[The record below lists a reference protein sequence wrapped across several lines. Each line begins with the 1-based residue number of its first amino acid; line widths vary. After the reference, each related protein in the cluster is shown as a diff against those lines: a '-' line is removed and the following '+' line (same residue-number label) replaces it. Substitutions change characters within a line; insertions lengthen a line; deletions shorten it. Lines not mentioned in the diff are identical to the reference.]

1 MATNYYCLV
10 ASLREYQL
18 DGDLKGFDAKGI
30 IEEIAGELV
39 KADRKALG
47 AFLLYHDVC
56 NLVNLRAGRTAFST
70 LGNFSREEL
79 AEELVQPTMLP
90 AELAE
95 VIALYGEVE
104 KEEVDADDPR
114 LTRVDVDAPFER
126 ELFAAYYRYCATS
139 GCRFVREWA
148 EADRNLRNISV
159 ALTAKRK
166 GLPVGERLV
175 GGGEIVAQLQ
185 RSSAADFG
193 LKGEVGYIDTLIG
206 ALSEGDNLL
215 EKEHR
220 IDLIRWNMAEEL
232 ATFDYFNV
240 NMLLSYVA
248 RLCLVHRWA
257 MLDGER
263 GRKMFRRLVSSLGAG
278 DKIAEAER
286 RYAEER

>member
-39 KADRKALG
+39 RADRKALG
-47 AFLLYHDVC
+47 AFLLYYDVC
-56 NLVNLRAGRTAFST
+56 NLINLRAGREAFST

-79 AEELVQPTMLP
+79 TEELENPTLLP

-95 VIALYGEVE
+95 VIALYNEVA

-114 LTRVDVDAPFER
+114 LARVDVDAPFER
-126 ELFAAYYRYCATS
+126 ELFAAYYRYCSTS

-159 ALTAKRK
+159 ALAAKRK
-166 GLPVGERLV
+166 GLSVGERLV

-232 ATFDYFNV
+232 ATFDYFNI

-263 GRKMFRRLVSSLGAG
+263 GREMFRKLVSSLGAG
-278 DKIAEAER
+278 DKIAEAEK

>member
-1 MATNYYCLV
+1 LENP
-10 ASLREYQL
+10 
-18 DGDLKGFDAKGI
+18 
-30 IEEIAGELV
+30 
-39 KADRKALG
+39 
-47 AFLLYHDVC
+47 
-56 NLVNLRAGRTAFST
+56 T
-70 LGNFSREEL
+70 L
-79 AEELVQPTMLP
+79 LP

-95 VIALYGEVE
+95 VIALYGEVA

-114 LTRVDVDAPFER
+114 LARVNVDAPFER

-166 GLPVGERLV
+166 GLSVGERLV
-175 GGGEIVAQLQ
+175 GGGDIVAQLQ

-263 GRKMFRRLVSSLGAG
+263 GREMFRRLVSSLGAG